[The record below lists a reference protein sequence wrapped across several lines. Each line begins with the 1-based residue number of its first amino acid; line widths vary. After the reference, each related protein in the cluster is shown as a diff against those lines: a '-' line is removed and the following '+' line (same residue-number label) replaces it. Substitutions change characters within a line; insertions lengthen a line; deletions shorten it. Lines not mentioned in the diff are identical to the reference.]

1 MRRDRVRACERSWL
15 VKSWGDYGVCGGG
28 EREVSCLNVTAAA
41 PSTVRSCALPNFKLT
56 SKSSFDRIS
65 PTPSRLFHRCSSMD
79 DTLEIFVSQ
88 VAGSLPMLRDGRR
101 GRVLKPA
108 MEHELSFYVAIR
120 DAPPASVAPILR
132 FLPLFF
138 GTKRVGLRDLRGL
151 AQKCQDETF
160 VRSQVQRDRQ
170 QREATVLGR

>member
-1 MRRDRVRACERSWL
+1 
-15 VKSWGDYGVCGGG
+15 
-28 EREVSCLNVTAAA
+28 
-41 PSTVRSCALPNFKLT
+41 
-56 SKSSFDRIS
+56 
-65 PTPSRLFHRCSSMD
+65 MD
-79 DTLEIFVSQ
+79 DNLEIFVSQ
-88 VAGSLPMLRDGRR
+88 VAGSLPMLRDRRR